1 MLIVVKPYSNPSS
14 SPLHQVPTYRFL
26 ILITQKPYFL
36 SKKVGLLS
44 ILVLV
49 KRLKPLHHILS
60 KRRSKK
66 FSNPLKVCVFR

>member
-49 KRLKPLHHILS
+49 KRLKPLHHIPS
-60 KRRSKK
+60 KHRS
-66 FSNPLKVCVFR
+66 SSSSSRSRVCVSR